1 MVAGLRH
8 IGGFVAVVCALAGAT
23 DVMPGGVGR
32 AATLSPSFASRFN
45 VRLTV
50 APDLSALAHRALVNE
65 TEKIWRNARVRIH
78 WLSGATQAE
87 SAQALRVLVTTRPAA
102 AHVDGSRWAV
112 GELLRFDGN
121 GAIAIASIAGAR
133 RIVNETRAPGGAEL
147 QDVLDHR
154 LGVVLGR
161 AVAHEI
167 GHYLLNTN
175 THASRGLMR
184 ATFDS
189 REFADLR
196 GGVFDLDEEAGA
208 RLRAASDPAALS
220 PVLLPLRGFSYND
233 R

>member
-1 MVAGLRH
+1 MGRGCRH
-8 IGGFVAVVCALAGAT
+8 LSCLAAIAALTAAA
-23 DVMPGGVGR
+23 DLVPGGVGQASSSH
-32 AATLSPSFASRFN
+32 AAFVWRLD

-50 APDLSALAHRALVNE
+50 APGLPPLARAALREE
-65 TEKIWRNARVRIH
+65 TETIWRNARVRIH
-78 WLSGATQAE
+78 WLSGAAE
-87 SAQALRVLVTTRPAA
+87 PAAARALRVLVTARPPVSPVGGA
-102 AHVDGSRWAV
+102 RWAV

-147 QDVLDHR
+147 PDVLDHR

-175 THASRGLMR
+175 THATRGLMR
-184 ATFDS
+184 ASFDS
-189 REFADLR
+189 REFTDLR

-208 RLRAASDPAALS
+208 RLLATTDPAS
-220 PVLLPLRGFSYND
+220 PSPALLPLRGFSYNN